1 MGCRDVV
8 LLSLQTRAW
17 NESRGW
23 IRNGSA
29 LLADL
34 KQRLDVRFL
43 TNRVGA
49 CRFAQVRV
57 YFQGCGRAKDSSP
70 HGKMGGS
77 VSSGDFPLW
86 HKKTSRKAAYSPKL
100 SGF

>member
-1 MGCRDVV
+1 MGCRDVA
-8 LLSLQTRAW
+8 LLSLQTQAW
-17 NESRGW
+17 NESCGW

-49 CRFAQVRV
+49 CRFAQARI
-57 YFQGCGRAKDSSP
+57 YSQGCGRAKDNSP
-70 HGKMGGS
+70 RGKMGAP

-86 HKKTSRKAAYSPKL
+86 HKKTSRKAAHSPKI
-100 SGF
+100 SVF